1 MRTITEPDN
10 ENRSIEPGLTGE
22 PPDDISQNS
31 GDNTGEITGPEMSGP
46 GFMQELADVLR
57 GRERDFTSGSIM
69 KAVILLSIPMVLEM
83 VMESIFAVVDIFFV
97 ARLGAEAV
105 ATVGITEAMITVI
118 YALAMGLAIATTALV
133 SRRTGE
139 KNRADASKTAAQA
152 ILVGVIISLPIS
164 LLGLFYAP
172 QLLDLMGASETI
184 VGEMSSYTTILLA
197 GNGIIM
203 LLFVINAVFRGAG
216 DAGVAMRVLIFA
228 NLMNIVLDPLL
239 IFGIGPFPE
248 MGIAG
253 AAWATTIG
261 RGLGVVYQFWLLSG
275 SRSRVALI
283 PANLIPDMALIRRI
297 VRITLG
303 GVGQYMI
310 AMLSWVVLMRI
321 MAEFGSE
328 VLAGYTIAIRVVMFT
343 LLPAWGISNAAA
355 TLVGQNLGAM
365 QPGRAERSV
374 WITSGINTFFMV
386 LVGVTFFFQAAP
398 IIELFTTEAAVV
410 AAGASCLR
418 IICFGYIFYGLGMVM
433 SQSFNGAGDTVT
445 PTILNFVCFWL
456 IEIPLAYVLA
466 MTFGMQEAGVFYSI
480 VIAESMLGFLG
491 VILFR
496 RGRWKERKV

>member
-1 MRTITEPDN
+1 MSVLTEKEEPMHQPD
-10 ENRSIEPGLTGE
+10 EFQERMPDGAGGAGTGFFR
-22 PPDDISQNS
+22 DLS
-31 GDNTGEITGPEMSGP
+31 
-46 GFMQELADVLR
+46 DVMR
-57 GRERDFTSGSIM
+57 GRERDFTSGSITR
-69 KAVILLSIPMVLEM
+69 AVILLSIPMVLEM

-133 SRRTGE
+133 ARRTGE
-139 KNRADASKTAAQA
+139 KKPEEASKTAAQA
-152 ILVGVIISLPIS
+152 ILVGIFLSLPIS
-164 LLGLFYAP
+164 VLGLFYAP
-172 QLLDLMGASETI
+172 QLLGLMGASDTI

-197 GNGIIM
+197 GNVIIM

-216 DAGVAMRVLIFA
+216 DAGMAMKVLIFA

-275 SRSRVALI
+275 RSKRIGLTWV
-283 PANLIPDMALIRRI
+283 NLIPDFTLIRKI
-297 VRITLG
+297 LRITVG

-310 AMLSWVVLMRI
+310 AMLSWVVLMRF

-355 TLVGQNLGAM
+355 TLVGQNLGAQ
-365 QPGRAERSV
+365 QPDRAGRSV
-374 WITSGINTFFMV
+374 WITSGINTFFMI
-386 LVGVTFFFQAAP
+386 LVGITFYFQAAP
-398 IIELFTTEAAVV
+398 IIELFTQETAVV
-410 AAGASCLR
+410 AAGATCLR
-418 IICFGYIFYGLGMVM
+418 IICFGYIFYGVGMVM
-433 SQSFNGAGDTVT
+433 SQSFNGAGDTYT
-445 PTILNFVCFWL
+445 PTVLNFVCFWL
-456 IEIPLAYVLA
+456 IEIPLAYALA
-466 MTFGMQEAGVFYSI
+466 FTFGMNEAGVFYSI
-480 VIAESMLGFLG
+480 VIAESLLGLFG

-496 RGRWKERKV
+496 RGRWKERVV

>member
-1 MRTITEPDN
+1 MSVLTEKEEPIHQPEEFQEQMPD
-10 ENRSIEPGLTGE
+10 GAGGAG
-22 PPDDISQNS
+22 Q
-31 GDNTGEITGPEMSGP
+31 
-46 GFMQELADVLR
+46 GFFRDLSDVMR
-57 GRERDFTSGSIM
+57 GRERDFTSGSITR
-69 KAVILLSIPMVLEM
+69 AVILLSIPMVLEM

-133 SRRTGE
+133 ARRTGE
-139 KNRADASKTAAQA
+139 KKPEEASKTAAQA
-152 ILVGVIISLPIS
+152 ILVGILLSLPIS
-164 LLGLFYAP
+164 VLGLFYAP
-172 QLLDLMGASETI
+172 QLLGLMGASDTI

-197 GNGIIM
+197 GNVIIM

-216 DAGVAMRVLIFA
+216 DAGMAMKVLIFA

-261 RGLGVVYQFWLLSG
+261 RGLGVAYQFWLLSG
-275 SRSRVALI
+275 RSKRIGLTWV
-283 PANLIPDMALIRRI
+283 NLIPDFTLIRKI
-297 VRITLG
+297 LRITVG

-310 AMLSWVVLMRI
+310 AMLSWVVLMRF

-355 TLVGQNLGAM
+355 TLVGQNLGAQ
-365 QPGRAERSV
+365 QPERAGRSV
-374 WITSGINTFFMV
+374 WITSGINTFFMI
-386 LVGVTFFFQAAP
+386 LVGITFFFQASP
-398 IIELFTTEAAVV
+398 IIELFTQEAAVV

-418 IICFGYIFYGLGMVM
+418 IICFGYIFYGVGMVM
-433 SQSFNGAGDTVT
+433 SQSFNGAGDTYT
-445 PTILNFVCFWL
+445 PTVLNFVCFWL
-456 IEIPLAYVLA
+456 IEIPLAYALA
-466 MTFGMQEAGVFYSI
+466 FTFGMNEAGVFYSI
-480 VIAESMLGFLG
+480 VIAESLLGLFG
-491 VILFR
+491 VILFK
-496 RGRWKERKV
+496 RGRWKERVV